1 MNNLLEEEPIPPAA
15 VDVKDRPT
23 LPRPTKREASVNYW
37 ISILFRAI
45 PLAMGAV
52 CLSLGLYVRSS
63 GADASHFVA
72 GHVLISLTAI
82 CIALFTTAAMI
93 IRQLTNTF
101 SRSWMILLPF
111 IGYAVA
117 LANILWGLTVLRQG
131 SVPAFVAGHVMFG
144 VGLIAIC
151 ISTVATASSAFTLIP
166 RNAHGHAE
174 DGPPKDAYSGAVGA
188 VLIAIPVAATA
199 IGVIWATMLLRG
211 EEPPDFVAGHVLMGL
226 SAICASL
233 IALVSTVV
241 RQVRNQFSEG
251 ERWNWTLWVL
261 LMGTANIG
269 WGLLVLFGT
278 ERPERIAPGCVLLG
292 LGMICYSI
300 VSKVWLLALVWR
312 RECALANRVP
322 LIPIVTCLACLFF
335 STFLAEAVTADPG
348 FFVPARVLAGLGA
361 VCFTLFSI
369 VSILEA
375 GTSRAQ
381 AGIAPSRADSPA
393 YPVP

>member
-1 MNNLLEEEPIPPAA
+1 M
-15 VDVKDRPT
+15 
-23 LPRPTKREASVNYW
+23 NYW

-52 CLSLGLYVRSS
+52 CLCLGLYVRSG

-82 CIALFTTAAMI
+82 CAALFATAAMI

-101 SRSWMILLPF
+101 SRTWMVLLPI
-111 IGYAVA
+111 IGYSVA
-117 LANILWGLTVLRQG
+117 LANILWGLVVLHQG
-131 SVPAFVAGHVMFG
+131 SVPGFVAGHVMFG

-151 ISTVATASSAFTLIP
+151 VSTVATASSAFTLIP
-166 RNAHGHAE
+166 RNARGHADE
-174 DGPPKDAYSGAVGA
+174 GLPKGAYSAAVGT
-188 VLIAIPVAATA
+188 VLIAIPVGATA
-199 IGVIWATMLLRG
+199 IGVIWATMLLRSA
-211 EEPPDFVAGHVLMGL
+211 EPPDFVAGHVLMGL
-226 SAICASL
+226 SAICAS
-233 IALVSTVV
+233 IVALVSTVV
-241 RQVRNQFSEG
+241 RQIRNRFGEG

-261 LMGTANIG
+261 LMGTTNIG
-269 WGLLVLFGT
+269 WGFLVLLGSD
-278 ERPERIAPGCVLLG
+278 RPERIAPGCVLLG

-300 VSKVWLLALVWR
+300 ASKVWLLALVWR

-335 STFLAEAVTADPG
+335 STFLAEAATADPV

-375 GTSRAQ
+375 GTSEKQ
-381 AGIAPSRADSPA
+381 
-393 YPVP
+393 